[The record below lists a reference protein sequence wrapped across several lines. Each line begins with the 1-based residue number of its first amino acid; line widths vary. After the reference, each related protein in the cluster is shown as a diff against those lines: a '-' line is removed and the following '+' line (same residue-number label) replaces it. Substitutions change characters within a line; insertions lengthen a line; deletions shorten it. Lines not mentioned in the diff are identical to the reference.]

1 MFGILAVKKC
11 LLYFVLVV
19 LVIGVTPSHATE
31 KVLFTAV
38 SSVDLLAKNE
48 TSGHVTVSFSARVF
62 NNGPAD
68 LLGATINLQHAAFS
82 KPLATF
88 SGISIPKGGSVVLT
102 QEISAPKA
110 LYDSWN
116 RGNVMALRITAK
128 GIDGNQIRHLV
139 PLEVK
144 H

>member
-1 MFGILAVKKC
+1 MSAISAVKKC
-11 LLYFVLVV
+11 LLYFVFVV
-19 LVIGVTPSHATE
+19 PVIAVTPAHAAE
-31 KVLFTAV
+31 KEPFTAV
-38 SSVDLLAKNE
+38 SSVNLLAENE
-48 TSGHVTVSFSARVF
+48 TGGHVTVSFSARVF
-62 NNGPAD
+62 NDGPAD
-68 LLGATINLQHAAFS
+68 LLGATISLQHAAFS

-116 RGNVMALRITAK
+116 RRGVMALRITAK
-128 GIDGNQIRHLV
+128 GIAGNQIRHLV
-139 PLEVK
+139 TLEAQ